1 MYNETVNYYLE
12 ALFTRIEEKIDGYHN
27 DISQRLDKIEERLTT
42 LDSIETLR
50 QDELTSR
57 SQTLAELEERI
68 EKLESDQ
75 IVQDNRIW
83 LLLRNYEFI
92 TEEIQKL
99 WIVVKL
105 TDCVVK
111 EKIKKL
117 EDKREI

>member
-1 MYNETVNYYLE
+1 MYNETGNYYLE
-12 ALFTRIEEKIDGYHN
+12 ALLTRIEGKIDSYQK

-42 LDSIETLR
+42 LDSTETLR

-75 IVQDNRIW
+75 IDQDNRIW